1 MQIKQIIVPN
11 IAIMHHINI
20 FICQPKFL
28 ESIAIPKVEMPLPT
42 YAQAFKTPVT
52 VETLPYFL
60 KNGGTIAVSID
71 ETPCIA
77 PVSIAEHKTEA
88 IALAPEQK

>member
-1 MQIKQIIVPN
+1 MQAKHIIVPTM
-11 IAIMHHINI
+11 AIMHHINK
-20 FICQPKFL
+20 FICQPKFS
-28 ESIAIPKVEMPLPT
+28 ESIAIPNVEMPLPT

-60 KNGGTIAVSID
+60 KYGGTIAVSID
-71 ETPCIA
+71 DTPCIA
-77 PVSIAEHKTEA
+77 PVSIAEHKIET